1 MRRILIG
8 MFIGAAFLALAATA
22 IKLQA
27 QPVAAPAPEGKVE
40 ETPMGSV
47 QGLKMNW
54 SSLYIS
60 DDRSHMACAAQ
71 KGNKWLVVVDGK
83 PGQEYDDIMKGYP
96 VLSPD
101 GKRVAYS
108 ALVGKKWVM
117 VIDDKAGP
125 ECDLISKG

>member
-1 MRRILIG
+1 MRRIMIG
-8 MFIGAAFLALAATA
+8 MFIGAALLALAATA

-27 QPVAAPAPEGKVE
+27 QPVAAPPPDGKVE
-40 ETPMGSV
+40 ETQMGSV

-83 PGQEYDDIMKGYP
+83 PGAGYADIMKGQP
-96 VLSPD
+96 NLAPQ
-101 GKRVAYS
+101 R
-108 ALVGKKWVM
+108 
-117 VIDDKAGP
+117 
-125 ECDLISKG
+125 